1 MEKTIA
7 IRGTAFIFKAYNDLQ
22 EIAGDQNTSRAAL
35 TEKMIKYISELPKNE
50 DSVKELKRASTKRY
64 RNLPVE
70 YPSSI
75 KFTISISEEVWNRA
89 IDIMKFAF
97 PPIKSVQISYLIRI
111 ASVAYYNSLYRENE
125 KLMEEEEPKIAEKTQ
140 KYPTLEE
147 FGTLEVNEKLD
158 IIYGLLLEERRKNNE
173 RR

>member
-1 MEKTIA
+1 MERTIA
-7 IRGTAFIFKAYNDLQ
+7 IRGTAFIFKAFNDLQ

-35 TEKMIKYISELPKNE
+35 TEKMITYISELPKNE
-50 DSVKELKRASTKRY
+50 DSVKELKRASAKRY

-89 IDIMKFAF
+89 IDIMKYAF
-97 PPIKSVQISYLIRI
+97 SLKSVQLSYLIRI

-125 KLMEEEEPKIAEKTQ
+125 KLMEEEPKIAEEAQ
-140 KYPTLEE
+140 NYPTLEE
-147 FGTLEVNEKLD
+147 FRALETEQKLE
-158 IIYGLLLEERRKNNE
+158 IIYSLLIEEREKNNG
-173 RR
+173 